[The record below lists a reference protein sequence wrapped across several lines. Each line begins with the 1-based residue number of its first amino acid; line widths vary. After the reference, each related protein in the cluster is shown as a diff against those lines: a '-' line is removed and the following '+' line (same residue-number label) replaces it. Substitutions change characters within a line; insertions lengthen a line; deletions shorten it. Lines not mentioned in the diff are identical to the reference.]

1 MTTRSPREPQGRT
14 VQVSG
19 GAVLWRR
26 PKCRYQLSSWLR
38 GGIGLCDQS
47 SLSQGCSRHAVI
59 VVILRLTKDT
69 NPWAPSEW
77 QRESCGGFFR
87 CCEKS
92 ISKSC
97 SSSIHF
103 IHCRYCLSSLY
114 LFWLCLQSAFGS
126 RQEPQLMLREKRRP
140 HHIFHLMSK

>member
-1 MTTRSPREPQGRT
+1 MNLREERCRFL
-14 VQVSG
+14 

-47 SLSQGCSRHAVI
+47 SLSKAV
-59 VVILRLTKDT
+59 VVDMPSLLLSSDSPKDT

-103 IHCRYCLSSLY
+103 IHCRYCLSSL
-114 LFWLCLQSAFGS
+114 LPFLAVPPVCFSEVD
-126 RQEPQLMLREKRRP
+126 RRPQLMLREKRRP